1 MYIYKMLNFFPFLF
15 VIFWSSAFVSGQ
27 IIVQSAS
34 PFASLSFRFLIVA
47 LGFLIF
53 AYTFKDKILVKSSLI
68 FQSAVT
74 GIFFHGFYLGGVFF
88 SYSVGLSATLS
99 ALIVGLQPV
108 LTNILSGPIL
118 KEKVTITQ
126 WIGILFGLIGT
137 ILVIGLDIGK
147 TIPVLGII
155 ASIVALIGATT
166 ATIWQK
172 KFTNELSLTV
182 NNFYQ
187 AIAATIF
194 LFIVSVFF
202 ENSYINFTTSFI
214 FSMSWQIIMV
224 SFGAFTILMYLIK
237 IGSASKTSNLFF
249 LVPPTT
255 AIMAWMILG
264 EELFRN
270 DLVGLFIA
278 AIGVYIATRK

>member
-1 MYIYKMLNFFPFLF
+1 MLNFFPFLF
-15 VIFWSSAFVSGQ
+15 IFFWSSAFVSGQ

-53 AYTFKDKILVKSSLI
+53 SFIFKDKIFVKRSLI
-68 FQSAVT
+68 LQSAVT
-74 GIFFHGFYLGGVFF
+74 GVLFHGFYLGGVFF
-88 SYSVGLSATLS
+88 SYSVGLTATLS

-118 KEKVTITQ
+118 KEKVTTIQ

-137 ILVIGLDIGK
+137 VLVIGLDIGK
-147 TIPVLGII
+147 TIPVIGVI
-155 ASIVALIGATT
+155 ASIVALIGATI

-182 NNFYQ
+182 NNLYQ
-187 AIAATIF
+187 ALAAAIF
-194 LFIVSVFF
+194 LFIVSLFF
-202 ENSYINFTTSFI
+202 ENSYINFTTSFVL
-214 FSMSWQIIMV
+214 SMSWQIIMV

-255 AIMAWMILG
+255 AIMAWAVLG
-264 EELFRN
+264 EEMFSN
-270 DLVGLFIA
+270 DLIGLFIA
-278 AIGVYIATRK
+278 AVGVYIATRK

>member
-1 MYIYKMLNFFPFLF
+1 MLNFFPFLF
-15 VIFWSSAFVSGQ
+15 VFFWSSAFVSGQ

-34 PFASLSFRFLIVA
+34 PFASLSFRFMIVA
-47 LGFLIF
+47 LGFIIF
-53 AYTFKDKILVKSSLI
+53 AKIFNEKIFVKKSLI
-68 FQSAVT
+68 YQSAVT
-74 GIFFHGFYLGGVFF
+74 GILFHGFYLGGVFF

-126 WIGILFGLIGT
+126 WMGILMGLIGT
-137 ILVIGLDIGK
+137 VFVIGLDVGK
-147 TIPVLGII
+147 SIPVLGII

-172 KFTNELSLTV
+172 KFTNKLSLSV
-182 NNFYQ
+182 NNYYQ
-187 AIAATIF
+187 ALAAAIF
-194 LFIVSVFF
+194 LLLASLIF
-202 ENSYINFTTSFI
+202 EVSYINFTTSFI
-214 FSMSWQIIMV
+214 LSMGWQIIMV

-255 AIMAWMILG
+255 AVMAWFLLG
-264 EELFRN
+264 EELYRN
-270 DLVGLFIA
+270 DLIGLMIA
-278 AIGVYIATRK
+278 SIGVFIATRK

>member
-1 MYIYKMLNFFPFLF
+1 MLNFFPFLF
-15 VIFWSSAFVSGQ
+15 VFFWSSAFVSGQ

-34 PFASLSFRFLIVA
+34 PFASLSFRFMIVA
-47 LGFLIF
+47 LGFIIF
-53 AYTFKDKILVKSSLI
+53 AKMYNEKIFVKKTLI
-68 FQSAVT
+68 YQSAVT
-74 GIFFHGFYLGGVFF
+74 GILFHGFYLGGVFF

-118 KEKVTITQ
+118 KEKVTFTQ
-126 WIGILFGLIGT
+126 WMGILMGLIGT
-137 ILVIGLDIGK
+137 VFVIGLDVGK
-147 TIPVLGII
+147 SIPILGII

-172 KFTNELSLTV
+172 KFTNKLSLSV

-187 AIAATIF
+187 ALAAAIF
-194 LFIVSVFF
+194 LLLASLIF
-202 ENSYINFTTSFI
+202 EVSYINFTTSFI
-214 FSMSWQIIMV
+214 LSMGWQIIMV

-255 AIMAWMILG
+255 AVMAWFVLG
-264 EELFRN
+264 EELYRN
-270 DLVGLFIA
+270 DLIGLMIA
-278 AIGVYIATRK
+278 SIGVFIATRK

>member
-1 MYIYKMLNFFPFLF
+1 MLNFFPFLF

-34 PFASLSFRFLIVA
+34 PFASLSFRFMIVA
-47 LGFLIF
+47 LGFIIF
-53 AYTFKDKILVKSSLI
+53 AKIFNEKIFVKKSLI
-68 FQSAVT
+68 YQSAVT
-74 GIFFHGFYLGGVFF
+74 GILFHGLYLGGVFF

-118 KEKVTITQ
+118 KEKVTFTQ
-126 WIGILFGLIGT
+126 WIGILLGLIGT
-137 ILVIGLDIGK
+137 IFVIGLDVGK
-147 TIPVLGII
+147 SIPILGII

-172 KFTNELSLTV
+172 KFTNKLSLSV

-187 AIAATIF
+187 AVAAAIF
-194 LFIVSVFF
+194 LLFASLLF
-202 ENSYINFTTSFI
+202 EVSYINFTTSFI
-214 FSMSWQIIMV
+214 LSMGWQIIMV

-255 AIMAWMILG
+255 AIMAWFVLG
-264 EELFRN
+264 EDLYRN
-270 DLVGLFIA
+270 DLIGLMIASVGVF
-278 AIGVYIATRK
+278 IATRK

>member
-1 MYIYKMLNFFPFLF
+1 MLNFFPFLF

-34 PFASLSFRFLIVA
+34 PFASLSFRFMIVA
-47 LGFLIF
+47 LGFIIF
-53 AYTFKDKILVKSSLI
+53 AKIFNEKIFVKKSLI
-68 FQSAVT
+68 YQSAVT
-74 GIFFHGFYLGGVFF
+74 GILFYGFYLGGVFF

-118 KEKVTITQ
+118 KEKVTFTQ
-126 WIGILFGLIGT
+126 WIGILLGLIGT
-137 ILVIGLDIGK
+137 IFVIGLDVGK
-147 TIPVLGII
+147 SIPILGII

-172 KFTNELSLTV
+172 KFTNKLSLSV

-187 AIAATIF
+187 AVAAAIF
-194 LFIVSVFF
+194 LLFASLLF
-202 ENSYINFTTSFI
+202 EVSYINFTTSFI
-214 FSMSWQIIMV
+214 LSMGWQIIMV

-255 AIMAWMILG
+255 AIMAWFVLG
-264 EELFRN
+264 EELYRN
-270 DLVGLFIA
+270 DLIGLMIASVGVF
-278 AIGVYIATRK
+278 IATRK

>member
-1 MYIYKMLNFFPFLF
+1 MLNFFPFLF

-27 IIVQSAS
+27 IIVQSSS
-34 PFASLSFRFLIVA
+34 PFASLSFRFMIVA
-47 LGFLIF
+47 LGFIIF
-53 AYTFKDKILVKSSLI
+53 AKIFNEKIFVKKSLI
-68 FQSAVT
+68 YQSAIT
-74 GIFFHGFYLGGVFF
+74 GILFHGFYLGGVFF

-108 LTNILSGPIL
+108 LTNILSGPVL

-126 WIGILFGLIGT
+126 WVGILLGLIGT
-137 ILVIGLDIGK
+137 VLVIGLDIGK
-147 TIPVLGII
+147 SIPILGII

-172 KFTNELSLTV
+172 KFTNKLSLSV

-187 AIAATIF
+187 AVAAAIF
-194 LFIVSVFF
+194 LFLASLMF
-202 ENSYINFTTSFI
+202 EISYINFTTSFI
-214 FSMSWQIIMV
+214 LSMSWQIIMV

-237 IGSASKTSNLFF
+237 IGTASKTSNLFF

-255 AIMAWMILG
+255 AVMAWFVLG
-264 EELFRN
+264 EELYRN
-270 DLVGLFIA
+270 DLMGLMIA
-278 AIGVYIATRK
+278 SIGVFIATRK

>member
-1 MYIYKMLNFFPFLF
+1 MTNLFPLLF
-15 VIFWSSAFVSGQ
+15 VFFWSSAFVSGQ

-34 PFASLSFRFLIVA
+34 PFASLSFRFFIVSV
-47 LGFLIF
+47 GFLIF
-53 AYTFKDKILVKSSLI
+53 AKFFKETIFVNKSLV
-68 FQSAVT
+68 FQSAIT
-74 GIFFHGFYLGGVFF
+74 GIFFHCFYLGGVFF

-118 KEKVTITQ
+118 KEKVTFTQ
-126 WIGILFGLIGT
+126 WMGILLGFTGT
-137 ILVIGLDIGK
+137 VLVIGLDIGK
-147 TIPVLGII
+147 SIPVLGII

-172 KFTNELSLTV
+172 KFTNKLSLSV

-187 AIAATIF
+187 ALAAAIF
-194 LFIVSVFF
+194 LFLASLMF
-202 ENSYINFTTSFI
+202 EISYINFTTSFI
-214 FSMSWQIIMV
+214 LSMSWQIVMV

-255 AIMAWMILG
+255 AVMAWLLLG
-264 EELFRN
+264 EDLYRN
-270 DLVGLFIA
+270 DLMGLIIA
-278 AIGVYIATRK
+278 SIGVFVATRK

>member
-1 MYIYKMLNFFPFLF
+1 MLNFFPFLF

-34 PFASLSFRFLIVA
+34 PFASLSFRFIIVA
-47 LGFLIF
+47 FAFLIF
-53 AYTFKDKILVKSSLI
+53 AYVFKDKIFVKSSLI
-68 FQSAVT
+68 LQSAVT

-137 ILVIGLDIGK
+137 VLVIGLDIGK
-147 TIPVLGII
+147 TIPIIGVI

-182 NNFYQ
+182 NNLYQ
-187 AIAATIF
+187 ALAAAIF
-194 LFIVSVFF
+194 LFIVSLFF
-202 ENSYINFTTSFI
+202 ENSYINFTTTFVL
-214 FSMSWQIIMV
+214 SMSWQIIMV

-255 AIMAWMILG
+255 AVMAWMVLA
-264 EELFRN
+264 EELYGI
-270 DLVGLFIA
+270 DLAGLFIA

>member
-1 MYIYKMLNFFPFLF
+1 MLNFFPFLF
-15 VIFWSSAFVSGQ
+15 VFFWSSAFISGQ

-34 PFASLSFRFLIVA
+34 PFASLSFRFMIVA
-47 LGFLIF
+47 LGFVIF
-53 AYTFKDKILVKSSLI
+53 AKIFNEKIFVKRSI
-68 FQSAVT
+68 IYQSAVT
-74 GIFFHGFYLGGVFF
+74 GILFHGFYLGGVFF
-88 SYSVGLSATLS
+88 SFSVGLSATLS

-118 KEKVTITQ
+118 KEKVTFTQ
-126 WIGILFGLIGT
+126 WMGILLGFTGT
-137 ILVIGLDIGK
+137 VLVIGLDIGK
-147 TIPVLGII
+147 SIPVLGII

-172 KFTNELSLTV
+172 KFTNKLSLSV

-187 AIAATIF
+187 ALAAAIF
-194 LFIVSVFF
+194 LFLASLMF
-202 ENSYINFTTSFI
+202 EISYINFTTSFI
-214 FSMSWQIIMV
+214 LSMSWQIVMV

-255 AIMAWMILG
+255 AVMAWLVLG
-264 EELFRN
+264 EDLYRN
-270 DLVGLFIA
+270 DLMGLIIA
-278 AIGVYIATRK
+278 SIGVFVATRK

>member
-1 MYIYKMLNFFPFLF
+1 MLNFFPFLF
-15 VIFWSSAFVSGQ
+15 VFFWSSAFVSGQ

-34 PFASLSFRFLIVA
+34 PFASLSFRFMIVA
-47 LGFLIF
+47 LGFIIF
-53 AYTFKDKILVKSSLI
+53 AKMFNEKIFVNKSLI
-68 FQSAVT
+68 YQSAVT
-74 GIFFHGFYLGGVFF
+74 GILFHGFYLGGVFF

-118 KEKVTITQ
+118 KEKVTFTQ
-126 WIGILFGLIGT
+126 WMGILMGLIGT
-137 ILVIGLDIGK
+137 VFVIGLDVGK
-147 TIPVLGII
+147 SIPILGII

-172 KFTNELSLTV
+172 KFTNKLSLSV

-187 AIAATIF
+187 ALAAAIF
-194 LFIVSVFF
+194 LLLASLIF
-202 ENSYINFTTSFI
+202 EVSYINFTTSFI
-214 FSMSWQIIMV
+214 LSMGWQIIMV

-255 AIMAWMILG
+255 AVMAWFVLG
-264 EELFRN
+264 EELYRN
-270 DLVGLFIA
+270 DLIGLMIA
-278 AIGVYIATRK
+278 SIGVFIATRK

>member
-1 MYIYKMLNFFPFLF
+1 MLNFFPFLF
-15 VIFWSSAFVSGQ
+15 VFFWSSAFISGQ

-34 PFASLSFRFLIVA
+34 PFASLSFRFMIVA
-47 LGFLIF
+47 LGFVIF
-53 AYTFKDKILVKSSLI
+53 AKIFNEKIFVKRSLI
-68 FQSAVT
+68 YQSAVT
-74 GIFFHGFYLGGVFF
+74 GILFHGFYLGGVFF
-88 SYSVGLSATLS
+88 SFSVGLSATLS

-118 KEKVTITQ
+118 KEKVTFTQ
-126 WIGILFGLIGT
+126 WMGILLGFIGT
-137 ILVIGLDIGK
+137 VLVIGLDIGK
-147 TIPVLGII
+147 SIPVLGII

-172 KFTNELSLTV
+172 KFTNKLSLSV

-187 AIAATIF
+187 ALAAAIF
-194 LFIVSVFF
+194 LFLASLMF
-202 ENSYINFTTSFI
+202 EISYINFTTSFI
-214 FSMSWQIIMV
+214 LSMSWQIVMV

-255 AIMAWMILG
+255 AVMAWLLLG
-264 EELFRN
+264 EDLYRN
-270 DLVGLFIA
+270 DLMGLIIA
-278 AIGVYIATRK
+278 SIGVFVATRK

>member
-1 MYIYKMLNFFPFLF
+1 MLNFFPFLF
-15 VIFWSSAFVSGQ
+15 IFFWSSAFVSGQ

-53 AYTFKDKILVKSSLI
+53 SFIFKDKIFVKRSLI
-68 FQSAVT
+68 LQSAVT
-74 GIFFHGFYLGGVFF
+74 GVLFHGFYLGGVFF
-88 SYSVGLSATLS
+88 SYSVGLTATLS

-118 KEKVTITQ
+118 KEKVTTIQ

-137 ILVIGLDIGK
+137 VLVIGLDIGK
-147 TIPVLGII
+147 TIPVIGVI
-155 ASIVALIGATT
+155 ASIVALIGATI

-182 NNFYQ
+182 NNLYQ
-187 AIAATIF
+187 ALAAAIF
-194 LFIVSVFF
+194 LFIVSLFF
-202 ENSYINFTTSFI
+202 ENSYINFTTSFVL
-214 FSMSWQIIMV
+214 SMSWQIIMV

-255 AIMAWMILG
+255 AIMAWAVLD
-264 EELFRN
+264 E
-270 DLVGLFIA
+270 
-278 AIGVYIATRK
+278 